1 LASPDVDVVVVG
13 AGAAGLTAALA
24 ARAEGARVLVAES
37 ESVVG
42 GAARLSGGWVMAA
55 ATEVQREAQ
64 IKDDAESLYHE
75 YMFINQ
81 FDIQPGIARRLA
93 RDSGD
98 VISWLTEL
106 GVHFSPDVVQGG
118 PELVPRT
125 HITEGGGQQLVD
137 VLYQR
142 CREQDVDFALGSR
155 VDRLLLEN
163 DGAAGVAV
171 GNDELRAG
179 AVVLATGGFGANPAL
194 IAEHLPSLAPVGD
207 WLFYIGPPS
216 SRGDALGLAAQA
228 GAHTLG
234 HDRCVALLAPR
245 VATREFDA
253 YLPHW
258 MLLVG
263 PDGHRLLDE
272 TSPYGLTSGLGL
284 AAGGRVYGLFDDQI
298 VADNGTPRL
307 PTFKPY
313 PSGEHRP
320 SYVWTT
326 DSIERLITS
335 GAIVQA
341 PTLEDLARTLGIPA
355 AAVVGSVQRYNE
367 SAAIGDDRD
376 FGKDPTYL
384 RPIEK
389 PPFYGVEIRP
399 AALGLTCY
407 GIQIDESGQVVNE
420 AARAVDGLFAA
431 GECTGGIIG
440 SRYLSSGNSLASC
453 FVFGRAAGQS
463 AARHAIRRGRS

>member
-1 LASPDVDVVVVG
+1 VVVG

-24 ARAEGARVLVAES
+24 AKAEGARVLVAES
-37 ESVVG
+37 ESAVG

-55 ATEVQREAQ
+55 ATEIQGAAQ

-93 RDSGD
+93 YDSGEIVD
-98 VISWLTEL
+98 WLTEL
-106 GVHFSPDVVQGG
+106 GVPFSPDVVQGG

-125 HITEGGGQQLVD
+125 HTTEGGGQQLVD
-137 VLYQR
+137 VLHKR
-142 CREQDVDFALGSR
+142 CRDQDVDFALGSR

-163 DGAAGVAV
+163 GTVAGVAV
-171 GNDELRAG
+171 GKDELRAG

-194 IAEHLPSLAPVGD
+194 VAEHLPSLAPVGD
-207 WLFYIGPPS
+207 WLFYVGPES

-228 GAHTLG
+228 GAHTVG

-263 PDGHRLLDE
+263 PDGHRMMDE
-272 TSPYGLTSGLGL
+272 TSAYGITSGLGL
-284 AAGGRVYGLFDDQI
+284 AAGGRVYGLFDEQI

-313 PSGEHRP
+313 PSGEPRP
-320 SYVWTT
+320 SYVWST
-326 DSIERLITS
+326 DSIKRLIAS
-335 GAIVQA
+335 GAIVRA
-341 PTLEDLARTLGIPA
+341 DTLEDLASMLGIPA
-355 AAVVGSVQRYNE
+355 EAVVGSVLRYNA

-376 FGKDPTYL
+376 FGKDPKYL
-384 RPIEK
+384 RPIET
-389 PPFYGVEIRP
+389 PSFYGVEIRP
-399 AALGLTCY
+399 AALGITCY
-407 GIQIDESGQVVNE
+407 GIQINESGHVVGQ
-420 AARAVDGLFAA
+420 AASFIVGLFAA

-440 SRYLSSGNSLASC
+440 SRYLSSGNSLANC
-453 FVFGRAAGQS
+453 FVFGRIAGRS
-463 AARHAIRRGRS
+463 AARHALHSGTRS

>member
-1 LASPDVDVVVVG
+1 
-13 AGAAGLTAALA
+13 LTAALA
-24 ARAEGARVLVAES
+24 ARADGARVLVAES
-37 ESVVG
+37 ESLVG

-55 ATEVQREAQ
+55 ATEVQRAAQ
-64 IKDDAESLYHE
+64 IEDDAESLYHE

-81 FDIQPGIARRLA
+81 FDIRPGIARRLA
-93 RDSGD
+93 RDSGE
-98 VISWLTEL
+98 IIAWLTEL
-106 GVHFSPDVVQGG
+106 GVPFSPDVVQGG

-125 HITEGGGQQLVD
+125 HTTEGGGQQLVD
-137 VLYQR
+137 VLYQQ
-142 CREQDVDFALGSR
+142 CRQQDVDFALGSR

-163 DGAAGVAV
+163 DKVAGVAV
-171 GNDELRAG
+171 GNDELRSG

-207 WLFYIGPPS
+207 WLFYIGPES

-228 GAHTLG
+228 GAHTVG
-234 HDRCVALLAPR
+234 HDRCVALLAPH

-272 TSPYGLTSGLGL
+272 TSPYGITSGLGL

-298 VADNGTPRL
+298 LADNGTPQL

-326 DSIERLITS
+326 DSIRRLVTA
-335 GAIVQA
+335 GAIAQA
-341 PTLEDLARTLGIPA
+341 QKLEDLAGTLEISA
-355 AAVVGSVQRYNE
+355 KAVVGSVQRYNA

-376 FGKDPTYL
+376 FGKDPNYL
-384 RPIEK
+384 RPIET

-399 AALGLTCY
+399 AALGITCY
-407 GIQIDESGQVVNE
+407 GIAIDESAQVVNE
-420 AARAVDGLFAA
+420 GARAVDGLFAA

-440 SRYLSSGNSLASC
+440 TRYLSSGNSLANC
-453 FVFGRAAGQS
+453 FVFGRAAGRS
-463 AARHAIRRGRS
+463 AARHALKVIS

>member
-1 LASPDVDVVVVG
+1 MNATDVDVVVVG

-42 GAARLSGGWVMAA
+42 GATRLSGGWVMAA
-55 ATEVQREAQ
+55 ATEIQRAAE
-64 IKDDAESLYHE
+64 IDDDAESLYHE

-81 FDIQPGIARRLA
+81 FEIQPGIARRLA
-93 RDSGD
+93 HDSGE
-98 VISWLTEL
+98 IIAWLTEL
-106 GVHFSPDVVQGG
+106 GVPFSPSVVQGG

-125 HITEGGGQQLVD
+125 HTTDGGGQQLVD
-137 VLYQR
+137 VLHQR

-155 VDRLLLEN
+155 VDRLLLE
-163 DGAAGVAV
+163 DDRVAGVAV
-171 GNDELRAG
+171 GEDELRAG
-179 AVVLATGGFGANPAL
+179 AVVLATGGFGANRAL
-194 IAEHLPSLAPVGD
+194 LTEHLPSLGPVGD

-216 SRGDALGLAAQA
+216 SRGDALGLVAPVR
-228 GAHTLG
+228 AHTVG
-234 HDRCVALLAPR
+234 HNRCVALLAPH
-245 VATREFDA
+245 VETREFDA

-272 TSPYGLTSGLGL
+272 TSPYGITSGLSL

-298 VADNGTPRL
+298 LSDNGSPRL

-313 PSGEHRP
+313 PSGEQRP
-320 SYVWTT
+320 SYVWTN
-326 DSIERLITS
+326 DSISRLLAS

-341 PTLEDLARTLGIPA
+341 ETLEEVAGALGIPA
-355 AAVVGSVQRYNE
+355 QTVVGSVKRYNE
-367 SAAIGDDRD
+367 SAANGHDRD
-376 FGKDPTYL
+376 FGKDPKYL

-389 PPFYGVEIRP
+389 PSFYGVEVRP

-407 GIQIDESGQVVNE
+407 GMEIDESAQVVD
-420 AARAVDGLFAA
+420 AGATVIPRLFAA

-440 SRYLSSGNSLASC
+440 ARYLSSGNSLASC
-453 FVFGRAAGQS
+453 FVFGRAAGRS
-463 AARHAIRRGRS
+463 AARQALPAG